1 MRTLSTSLCFAP
13 QRNSLL
19 SHWRN
24 LLQFSNLSSSA
35 KSSTWEPLGKRP
47 LLGEAAFSSSSTS
60 LRVVSPPPVWLDDE
74 QLGHFSFPRG
84 SAPSCFFRGS
94 FERLP
99 RSQLDEGGWLGRLL
113 PRAGGREEAGDGYVH
128 NALAQLRIELPATGS
143 KSCY

>member
-74 QLGHFSFPRG
+74 QLEHFSFPG
-84 SAPSCFFRGS
+84 AAP
-94 FERLP
+94 
-99 RSQLDEGGWLGRLL
+99 
-113 PRAGGREEAGDGYVH
+113 PRASSEAASSASLGHSLMKAAGWGGCCPEPGGGKR
-128 NALAQLRIELPATGS
+128 LAMAMSTMPWHSSA
-143 KSCY
+143 